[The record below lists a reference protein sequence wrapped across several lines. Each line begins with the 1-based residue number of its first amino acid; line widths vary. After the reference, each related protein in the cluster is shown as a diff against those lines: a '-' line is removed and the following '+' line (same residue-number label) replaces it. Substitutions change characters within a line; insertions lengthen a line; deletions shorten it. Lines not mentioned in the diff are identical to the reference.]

1 MSIVATRI
9 AIFVG
14 AMLICAGIAW
24 LGGFDFDR
32 RGVWVAYCTVCS
44 LALSA
49 WLAMIPMK
57 GRS

>member
-1 MSIVATRI
+1 MIAIRI

-14 AMLICAGIAW
+14 TLLTCAGIAW
-24 LGGFDFDR
+24 LAGFDFDH
-32 RGVWVAYCTVCS
+32 RGIWVAYCTLCA
-44 LALSA
+44 LALSG